1 VHRNCELALTAHTN
15 SVTSVKWGGEG
26 LIYSASRDT
35 TVMVWNAENGSVVRQ
50 LKGHGHW
57 VNTLALSSEYAV
69 RTGPYDHKAEK
80 PGNDDEA
87 KAKALERYKT
97 ATGGKNE
104 RLISGKR
111 RLHDVHV
118 DPRNFEAAA
127 SADDWPRSAHQPRLV
142 LTGRPV
148 GGVRE
153 FRQGCEA
160 VGWVHRDVRGDDAG
174 TRGSSVPNRVVG

>member
-1 VHRNCELALTAHTN
+1 MTHKCCLFALTAHTN

-104 RLISGKR
+104 RLISGS
-111 RLHDVHV
+111 D
-118 DPRNFEAAA
+118 DFTMFMWTPGDFEAAA
-127 SADDWPRSAHQPRLV
+127 AADDWPRSAHQPRRCSHR
-142 LTGRPV
+142 TAGGWRPRV
-148 GGVRE
+148 S
-153 FRQGCEA
+153 
-160 VGWVHRDVRGDDAG
+160 
-174 TRGSSVPNRVVG
+174 TRL